1 MSDKEVKP
9 LRFTVLFSWGGVV
22 VALLGVLALIA
33 GDGRSGLL
41 LVAAGVTAWL
51 FAKRRGRRAEGV
63 EA

>member
-1 MSDKEVKP
+1 
-9 LRFTVLFSWGGVV
+9 VLFSWGGVV

-51 FAKRRGRRAEGV
+51 FAKRRGRRVEGV